1 MIYHLGDDVFLDH
14 LVALRL
20 PRQRAV
26 IHLPMK
32 GAGNKTG
39 IARAGIDAPSAI
51 LRNLKMIFRG
61 VRPRLGQFARSQLE
75 QSTSRHIGITLPPE
89 MSGFTGGPVL
99 FEGILALDILH
110 IGGRILIGNGICGDR
125 HLGNDNVATTGGEQ
139 MGWFHIQ
146 MEKTQI
152 SGKSFR

>member
-1 MIYHLGDDVFLDH
+1 
-14 LVALRL
+14 
-20 PRQRAV
+20 
-26 IHLPMK
+26 
-32 GAGNKTG
+32 
-39 IARAGIDAPSAI
+39 
-51 LRNLKMIFRG
+51 
-61 VRPRLGQFARSQLE
+61 
-75 QSTSRHIGITLPPE
+75 
-89 MSGFTGGPVL
+89 L

-110 IGGRILIGNGICGDR
+110 IVGRILIGNGICGDR